1 MLTTSKPP
9 IGASKPPIG
18 AIAYGRSG
26 AGYAIE
32 ALEANRILLKT
43 PSGLKRVPFDAIIR
57 WELPPSPKAP
67 ASGQRVRLKGT
78 YRTYTITELYE
89 VYCGRDLDG
98 DRTTETW
105 ARLKTADDKP
115 ATWKL
120 NQLEAI
126 A

>member
-9 IGASKPPIG
+9 VG

-26 AGYAIE
+26 AGYTIA
-32 ALEANRILLKT
+32 ALEANRIILKT
-43 PSGLKRVPFDAIIR
+43 SSGLKRVPLDAVIR
-57 WELPPSPKAP
+57 WELPPSPKALEP
-67 ASGQRVRLKGT
+67 GQQVKLKGT
-78 YRTYTITELYE
+78 DRTYTLIEIYRA
-89 VYCGRDLDG
+89 YCGRGSDDQPFY
-98 DRTTETW
+98 EQW
-105 ARLKTADDKP
+105 ARLKTVDHKP